1 MNKTILLLIISLTF
15 LCQVFAQ
22 ETLTQKELQL
32 KNLEENGNNSVTYY
46 QEQDL
51 LTLGLTWN
59 GILSATEPFGRS
71 IGGQIGDY
79 IYVFCGQANSSLA
92 LAYHIPSNTWMA
104 STVCNSPAYNS
115 AFCVANGELYKLSG
129 TSAVS
134 VFEKFTPNGTGTGT
148 WTNLAGGPTDVMNAQ
163 NSIAW
168 DGGDYIY
175 AHSSNYSTTSPA
187 SYLSRY
193 SISLNSWVNLTPTTY
208 IKRYPG
214 LSFHNGY
221 LYLVGGLILTGED
234 PTICLKYDPGTDTWT
249 TISSLPEGV
258 NFCKW
263 TTTSVGDY
271 VVLVGSGGGWST
283 YPSSPKVFYY
293 NTLTDT
299 WTYDGDVPAERGLAL
314 GFFAPSISKI
324 FFGGGNMGGSSTN
337 YQVDCWTGEGSFI
350 PVELASFAANVSG
363 STVSLSWMTATEVNN
378 SHFEIQRSID
388 GIGFEQIGTVSGHG
402 TTSEVQYYSFEDKEL
417 YEGKYFYR
425 LKQVD
430 FDGAFEFSDVVDV
443 DVISPNQ
450 FELKQNYPNPFNPS
464 TIISF
469 SIPQN
474 EFVQLSIYDVMGNE
488 VTTLLNEQKSA
499 GTYSIEFD
507 AAGLA
512 SGTYFY
518 KLRSG
523 SNFEI
528 RKMILI
534 K

>member
-1 MNKTILLLIISLTF
+1 MKKTLLSLIFAVTF
-15 LCQVFAQ
+15 LGSVFAQ
-22 ETLTQKELQL
+22 EILTREQLQL
-32 KNLEENGNNSVTYY
+32 KNVEENGSNSVTYF
-46 QEQDL
+46 QEHDL
-51 LTLGLTWN
+51 LTLSLTWN

-92 LAYHIPSNTWMA
+92 LAYHIPSNTWMP
-104 STVCNSPAYNS
+104 STICNSPAYNS
-115 AFCVANGELYKLSG
+115 TFCVANGELYKLSG
-129 TSAVS
+129 TAAVS

-148 WTNLAGGPTDVMNAQ
+148 WATLAGGPTDVMNAQ
-163 NSIAW
+163 NSMAW

-175 AHSSNYSTTSPA
+175 VHSSNYSTTSPA

-193 SISLNSWVNLTPTTY
+193 SISLNSWINLTPTTF

-214 LSFHNGY
+214 LTFNNGN
-221 LYLVGGLILTGED
+221 LYLVGGLIPTGED
-234 PTICLKYDPGTDTWT
+234 PTICLKYDPGTDMWS

-271 VVLVGSGGGWST
+271 VALVGSGGGYST

-293 NTLTDT
+293 NTLTNT
-299 WTYDGDVPAERGLAL
+299 WTYDGDLPAERGLAL
-314 GFFAPSISKI
+314 AFFAPSISKI

-337 YQVDCWTGEGSFI
+337 YQVDCWTGEGGFI
-350 PVELASFAANVSG
+350 PVELASFTANVSG
-363 STVSLSWMTATEVNN
+363 NIVSLSWMTATEVNN

-417 YEGKYFYR
+417 SEGKYFYR
-425 LKQVD
+425 LKQID
-430 FDGAFEFSDVVDV
+430 FNGAFEFSDIVDV
-443 DVISPNQ
+443 DIVSPNT
-450 FELKQNYPNPFNPS
+450 FELGQNYPNPFNPS
-464 TIISF
+464 TTISF
-469 SIPQN
+469 SIPGTELVHLN
-474 EFVQLSIYDVMGNE
+474 VYDVMGNE
-488 VTTLLNEQKSA
+488 VATLINEEKSA
-499 GTYSIEFD
+499 GTYSVEFD
-507 AAGLA
+507 ASGFA

-518 KLRSG
+518 RLQAG
-523 SNFEI
+523 DNFKI
-528 RKMILI
+528 SKMILL